1 MAGPA
6 ALATDAQA
14 GCVEP
19 VRLAVRVSEA
29 TAAPAKHESLPVTAE
44 DRLAP
49 GERRLGPLEFRVDVA
64 ADGAVATV
72 NAVLRNA
79 SERELYLESVI
90 FGFRWTLHGVESL
103 RFLRHGWQS
112 WSFTGARVLDDRGE
126 PEFRSGPWLRGMH
139 HAVDAPPPDREGWHE
154 SDLVTAVGAAHSG
167 PTCLV
172 GVLERGRS
180 FGVVYARRDGE
191 AVRVEVELR
200 FDVALAAGEG
210 RELEPVR
217 VALGVDAS
225 RLLEEYAEAHGR
237 SAGARTVQPFLAG
250 WCSWYHFFQ
259 HVTEEDVRRNLEA
272 LAASRETIPVDVVQ
286 IDDGYQRAVGDW
298 LECNQ
303 KFPRGLRPLA
313 AEIRAAGFTPGIWT
327 APFCVVS
334 ESRLFEAGR
343 DWLLR
348 SDGDLFRALPHPV
361 WAADGWVFA
370 LDTTRPEVGEHLRG
384 LFRELVEMG
393 FSYLKLDFLYAV
405 AMRAEAR
412 DPQATRAERL
422 RRGLA
427 AIRAGAGEEAFLLG
441 CGCPLGAAVGVVD
454 GMRVGPDVAPSWLPD
469 PRGQVPGLEEV
480 VPSTRSAVRNV
491 LARAWMHR
499 RLWLNDPDCLMA
511 RSDGTQ
517 LTRAERR
524 TLAATIAA
532 TGGMVL
538 ISDDLPALSERD
550 RAHLCETLNLARTVD
565 CLGIPGGARVV
576 DLLDGEVAGAVRA
589 VDAEGGVIAIVNA
602 GDEPCER
609 GIDLAAMGLVPLAA
623 PPEPVLDSDEP
634 VGGEGLRLERE
645 LPAHDSGLFRLR
657 RAFPLAVFCDFDGTF
672 SVQDVGATLAQRH
685 VGDLR
690 PALWERYERGEISA
704 WDYNLEILDGLRLPQ
719 AELEE
724 FLLSIEIDPGARA
737 LLHWCAERS
746 VPFRVL
752 SDGFDFN
759 LNCLQVIHGVRFA
772 YDANRLRYR
781 DGVWKIEGGYPN
793 PDCECGTGT
802 CKRGRI
808 EAFRS
813 LHPGVRN
820 VHIGNGRV
828 SDTCGALAADVVFAK
843 DSLALE
849 LDRRGVPYQ
858 PFTTLHDVIPR
869 LERLLQESG

>member
-1 MAGPA
+1 
-6 ALATDAQA
+6 
-14 GCVEP
+14 
-19 VRLAVRVSEA
+19 
-29 TAAPAKHESLPVTAE
+29 
-44 DRLAP
+44 
-49 GERRLGPLEFRVDVA
+49 
-64 ADGAVATV
+64 
-72 NAVLRNA
+72 
-79 SERELYLESVI
+79 
-90 FGFRWTLHGVESL
+90 
-103 RFLRHGWQS
+103 
-112 WSFTGARVLDDRGE
+112 
-126 PEFRSGPWLRGMH
+126 
-139 HAVDAPPPDREGWHE
+139 
-154 SDLVTAVGAAHSG
+154 
-167 PTCLV
+167 
-172 GVLERGRS
+172 
-180 FGVVYARRDGE
+180 
-191 AVRVEVELR
+191 
-200 FDVALAAGEG
+200 
-210 RELEPVR
+210 
-217 VALGVDAS
+217 
-225 RLLEEYAEAHGR
+225 
-237 SAGARTVQPFLAG
+237 
-250 WCSWYHFFQ
+250 
-259 HVTEEDVRRNLEA
+259 
-272 LAASRETIPVDVVQ
+272 
-286 IDDGYQRAVGDW
+286 
-298 LECNQ
+298 
-303 KFPRGLRPLA
+303 
-313 AEIRAAGFTPGIWT
+313 
-327 APFCVVS
+327 
-334 ESRLFEAGR
+334 
-343 DWLLR
+343 
-348 SDGDLFRALPHPV
+348 
-361 WAADGWVFA
+361 
-370 LDTTRPEVGEHLRG
+370 
-384 LFRELVEMG
+384 
-393 FSYLKLDFLYAV
+393 
-405 AMRAEAR
+405 
-412 DPQATRAERL
+412 
-422 RRGLA
+422 
-427 AIRAGAGEEAFLLG
+427 
-441 CGCPLGAAVGVVD
+441 
-454 GMRVGPDVAPSWLPD
+454 
-469 PRGQVPGLEEV
+469 
-480 VPSTRSAVRNV
+480 
-491 LARAWMHR
+491 
-499 RLWLNDPDCLMA
+499 
-511 RSDGTQ
+511 
-517 LTRAERR
+517 
-524 TLAATIAA
+524 
-532 TGGMVL
+532 
-538 ISDDLPALSERD
+538 
-550 RAHLCETLNLARTVD
+550 VD

-589 VDAEGGVIAIVNA
+589 VDAEGGVVAIVNA
-602 GDEPCER
+602 GDEPCAR

-623 PPEPVLDSDEP
+623 PPEPVLGSGEI

-719 AELEE
+719 AELQE